1 MKLRLLRTAGSGF
14 ALAALIGLAACQQ
27 GPEAPAPEC
36 PAIAIVQD
44 ASELTLFV
52 PGPGRDLI
60 DVTLEA
66 RVSEFGG
73 FCDTDVD
80 EDTRAGEVT
89 IDMEVLFEA
98 TRGPASTSREATVS
112 YFIAITDVEENIL
125 ARETFNTDLVF
136 EGNRNRIGFI
146 EELSQTIPLRAGEIG
161 EDFKVFIGFQL
172 TEEQLEYNRNKLG
185 R

>member
-1 MKLRLLRTAGSGF
+1 M
-14 ALAALIGLAACQQ
+14 AALLVLAACQR
-27 GPEAPAPEC
+27 GPERPAPEC

-66 RVSEFGG
+66 RVREFGG
-73 FCDTDVD
+73 FCNTDID
-80 EDTRAGEVT
+80 EDTGAGKVD
-89 IDMEVLFEA
+89 IDLEILFEA
-98 TRGPASTSREATVS
+98 TRGPASTSREAQVS
-112 YFIAITDVEENIL
+112 YFIAITDTAENIL
-125 ARETFNTDLVF
+125 ARETFITDLEF
-136 EGNRNRIGFI
+136 EGNRNRIGFV
-146 EELSQTIPLRAGEIG
+146 EELSQTIPIREGKIG

-172 TEEQLEYNRNKLG
+172 SDEQLTYNRNKLG

>member
-1 MKLRLLRTAGSGF
+1 MNVRFSRTAGAGL
-14 ALAALIGLAACQQ
+14 ALAALLGLAACQQ
-27 GPEAPAPEC
+27 GPEAPPPEC

-73 FCDTDVD
+73 FCNTDID
-80 EDTRAGEVT
+80 DDTRAGEVE
-89 IDMEVLFEA
+89 IDLEVLFEA
-98 TRGPASTSREATVS
+98 TRGPASTSLEATIS
-112 YFIAITDVEENIL
+112 YFIAITDSNENIL
-125 ARETFNTDLVF
+125 ARETFDTDLEF
-136 EGNRNRIGFI
+136 EGNRNRIGFV
-146 EELSQTIPLRAGEIG
+146 EELSQTIPLRAGEFG